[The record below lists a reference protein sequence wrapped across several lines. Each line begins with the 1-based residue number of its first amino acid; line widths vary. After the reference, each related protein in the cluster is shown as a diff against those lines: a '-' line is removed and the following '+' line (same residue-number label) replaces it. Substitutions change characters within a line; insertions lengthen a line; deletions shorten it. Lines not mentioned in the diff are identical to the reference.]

1 MAYDP
6 KAITEDQR
14 SYAYKTMWL
23 GLPFSIV
30 LLICMQFEALE
41 FLSTLVGGFVS
52 GTFIA
57 LAWAWSHDE
66 FVRGQIA
73 FASNC
78 ALSFAGVVLFLQLVP
93 IARDYPIGAGQA
105 IAIMAVIFH
114 VALAYRRIRDGEL
127 KETGE

>member
-66 FVRGQIA
+66 FVREQLF
-73 FASNC
+73 FASSW
-78 ALSFAGVVLFLQLVP
+78 ALSFAGLALFVQIVP
-93 IARDYPIGAGQA
+93 YGRDFDHDAGVILA
-105 IAIMAVIFH
+105 LMAVIFH
-114 VALAYRRIRDGEL
+114 AALAWRRWRDGEFA
-127 KETGE
+127 GGSV